1 MRAAKEEKHIH
12 RDLTSTYKKF
22 RNDRWSLRSRSK
34 SPFASDGQRLL
45 GNDDRLGLE
54 TEQSIEMSSQIPP
67 QWLDSAEEARE
78 DLRTLKEKL
87 VQLTKIQ
94 QKRLLK
100 VFEDDGKPDKE
111 VDAISNQISDLI
123 RHCERCMVNVKKQGA
138 SAQSKEE
145 RDFRD
150 NVQKNIATHLQQ
162 LSQQYRQAQKDYL
175 AEIRKRQRGGWDD
188 GPAAG
193 GKGGVDLGFN
203 EAQLFELE
211 TMEVNAQQRSE
222 EICHVAASINDLNT
236 VFKELAVLVID
247 QGSILDRIDYNIEQ
261 VVDQSK
267 EANVQLQKAEK
278 SQKSN
283 RATKCMLFLVV
294 INVVLILVLI
304 MKKK

>member
-1 MRAAKEEKHIH
+1 MPQMAKEDKHLH
-12 RDLTSTYKKF
+12 RNLTSMYLKL
-22 RNDRWSLRSRSK
+22 RNQRHAGSRS
-34 SPFASDGQRLL
+34 PNILGDGQRLL
-45 GNDDRLGLE
+45 DDRRPASE
-54 TEQSIEMSSQIPP
+54 HAIEMSSQIPP
-67 QWLDSAEEARE
+67 QWLDAAEDARQ

-111 VDAISNQISDLI
+111 VDAMSSQINDLI
-123 RHCERCMVNVKKQGA
+123 RHCEKCMMNVKKQGA
-138 SAQSKEE
+138 SAQSREE
-145 RDFRD
+145 RDFRE
-150 NVQKNIATHLQQ
+150 NVQRSIATQLQQ

-175 AEIRKRQRGGWDD
+175 AEIRKRQRGAWDD
-188 GPAAG
+188 GPSNG

-222 EICHVAASINDLNT
+222 EICQIASSINDLNT

-283 RATKCMLFLVV
+283 RATKCMLLLTVLNV
-294 INVVLILVLI
+294 ILILILI
-304 MKKK
+304 GRHKK

>member
-1 MRAAKEEKHIH
+1 MQSKEAKHIH
-12 RDLTSTYKKF
+12 RDLTSTYKRF
-22 RNDRWSLRSRSK
+22 RNSRLQSRSK
-34 SPFASDGQRLL
+34 SPFAGDGQRLL
-45 GNDDRLGLE
+45 GNDDRLGVAA
-54 TEQSIEMSSQIPP
+54 EQSIEMTSEIAP
-67 QWLDSAEEARE
+67 QWLDTAEEARQ

-111 VDAISNQISDLI
+111 VDVISNQISDLI

-145 RDFRD
+145 IDFRD
-150 NVQKNIATHLQQ
+150 NVQKNIATQLQQ

-175 AEIRKRQRGGWDD
+175 AEIRKRQRGGWDE
-188 GPAAG
+188 PASTG
-193 GKGGVDLGFN
+193 GGGVDLGFN

-211 TMEVNAQQRSE
+211 SMEVNAQQRSE
-222 EICHVAASINDLNT
+222 EICHIAASINDLNT

-247 QGSILDRIDYNIEQ
+247 QGSILDRIDFNIEQ

-283 RATKCMLFLVV
+283 RATKCMIALVA
-294 INVVLILVLI
+294 INVILILVLI